1 MYDLL
6 FRHVLRRIP
15 AEPIHA
21 VAFGAIR
28 GVAGSSLAGPRLG
41 RLLTASDPVLRTRVL
56 GVDFPNPLGLAAG
69 FDKDGRGPVALGNLG
84 FGFVELGTITARPQ
98 PGNPKP
104 RLFRLPA
111 DKALVNR
118 MGFNN
123 SGADAVAARLAAL
136 DAHAHRPVLG
146 INIGKSK
153 VATPD
158 EAIDDYRYS
167 ARALG
172 RFADYIVVNVSSPNT
187 PGLRDLQQVG
197 VLSPLLEAVR
207 EELVSTV
214 SDRTVP
220 LLVKITTDL
229 VAEDIDAIADM
240 TVRLGLDGVVAT
252 NTTVYREGLRTPRA
266 EVEALGAGGLSGRP
280 LAEVA
285 HAVVGTLR
293 ARLGPEH
300 TIISVGGIFSGEDAY
315 RRITAGASLVQA
327 YTGFIYGGA
336 TWPRKVNQDL
346 AALLHHN
353 AHAGV
358 AAAVGS
364 SAA

>member
-15 AEPIHA
+15 AEPIHG

-28 GVAGSSLAGPRLG
+28 GVAGSSVVGPRLG
-41 RLLTASDPVLRTRVL
+41 ALLTESDPVLRTRVF

-69 FDKDGRGPVALGNLG
+69 FDKDARGPVALGRLG

-104 RLFRLPA
+104 RLFRLPE

-136 DAHAHRPVLG
+136 SREGRPVLG

-153 VATPD
+153 VATPE
-158 EAIDDYRYS
+158 EAVDDYRHS
-167 ARALG
+167 ARVLAPH
-172 RFADYIVVNVSSPNT
+172 ADYVVVNVSSPNT
-187 PGLRDLQQVG
+187 PGLRDMQQVA

-207 EELVSTV
+207 EELVSAV
-214 SDRTVP
+214 PGRTVP

-229 VAEDIDAIADM
+229 AAEDVDAVADL

-252 NTTVYREGLRTPRA
+252 NTTVSRDGLRTPRT
-266 EVEALGAGGLSGRP
+266 EVDALGTGGLSGLP
-280 LAEVA
+280 LATA
-285 HAVVGTLR
+285 AQAVVGTLR
-293 ARLGPEH
+293 AKLGPDR
-300 TIISVGGIFSGEDAY
+300 TIISVGGIFTGEDAY
-315 RRITAGASLVQA
+315 RRITAGASLVQS
-327 YTGFIYGGA
+327 YTGFIYGGG
-336 TWPRKVNQDL
+336 TWPRKVNRDL
-346 AALLHHN
+346 AALLRRDG
-353 AHAGV
+353 HATLS
-358 AAAVGS
+358 AAVGS
-364 SAA
+364 TS

>member
-15 AEPIHA
+15 AEPIHG

-28 GVAGSSLAGPRLG
+28 GVAGAPVVGPRLG
-41 RLLTASDPVLRTRVL
+41 ALLTESDPVLRTRVF
-56 GVDFPNPLGLAAG
+56 GADFPNPLGLAAG
-69 FDKDGRGPVALGNLG
+69 FDKDARGPVALARLG
-84 FGFVELGTITARPQ
+84 FGFVELGTITAHPQ

-104 RLFRLPA
+104 RLFRLPE

-136 DAHAHRPVLG
+136 PREGRPVLG

-158 EAIDDYRYS
+158 EAIDDYRHS
-167 ARALG
+167 ARVLG
-172 RFADYIVVNVSSPNT
+172 PHADYVVVNVSSPNT
-187 PGLRDLQQVG
+187 PGLRDMQQVA
-197 VLSPLLEAVR
+197 VLEPLLAAVR
-207 EELVSTV
+207 TELKTAVPG
-214 SDRTVP
+214 RPVP

-229 VAEDIDAIADM
+229 ADDDVVAVADM
-240 TVRLGLDGVVAT
+240 AVRLGLDGVVAT
-252 NTTVYREGLRTPRA
+252 NTTVSREGLRTPAA
-266 EVEALGAGGLSGRP
+266 EVEALGAGGVSGLP
-280 LAEVA
+280 LATVA
-285 HAVVGTLR
+285 HTVVGKLR
-293 ARLGPEH
+293 ARLGPDR

-327 YTGFIYGGA
+327 YTGFIYGGG
-336 TWPRKVNQDL
+336 TWARRVNRGL
-346 AALLHHN
+346 AALLRRDGHTT
-353 AHAGV
+353 V
-358 AAAVGS
+358 ADAVGT
-364 SAA
+364 ATP

>member
-15 AEPIHA
+15 AEPIHG

-28 GVAGSSLAGPRLG
+28 GVAGSSVVGPRLG
-41 RLLTASDPVLRTRVL
+41 TLLTESDPVLRTRVF

-69 FDKDGRGPVALGNLG
+69 FDKDARGPVALGRLG

-104 RLFRLPA
+104 RLFRLPE

-123 SGADAVAARLAAL
+123 SGADAVAARLGAL
-136 DAHAHRPVLG
+136 PREGRPVLG
-146 INIGKSK
+146 LNIGKSK

-158 EAIDDYRYS
+158 EAIDDYRHS
-167 ARALG
+167 ARVLG
-172 RFADYIVVNVSSPNT
+172 PHADYVVVNVSSPNT
-187 PGLRDLQQVG
+187 PGLRDMQQVA

-207 EELVSTV
+207 EELVSAV
-214 SDRTVP
+214 AGRTVP

-229 VAEDIDAIADM
+229 AAEDVDAVADL

-252 NTTVYREGLRTPRA
+252 NTTVSRDGLRTPRA
-266 EVEALGAGGLSGRP
+266 EVDALGAGGLSGLP
-280 LAEVA
+280 LAAAAE
-285 HAVVGTLR
+285 AVVGTLR
-293 ARLGPEH
+293 AKLGPDR

-315 RRITAGASLVQA
+315 RRITAGASLVQS
-327 YTGFIYGGA
+327 YTGFIYGGG
-336 TWPRKVNQDL
+336 TWPRKVNRDL
-346 AALLHHN
+346 AALLHRDG
-353 AHAGV
+353 HATLS
-358 AAAVGS
+358 AAVGS
-364 SAA
+364 AT

>member
-15 AEPIHA
+15 AEPIHG

-28 GVAGSSLAGPRLG
+28 GVAGAPLIGPRVG
-41 RLLTASDPVLRTRVL
+41 KLLTASDPVLQTRAF

-69 FDKDGRGPVALGNLG
+69 FDKDARGPVALSRLG

-104 RLFRLPA
+104 RLFRLPE

-136 DAHAHRPVLG
+136 PPEGRPVLG

-158 EAIDDYRYS
+158 EAIADYRYS

-172 RFADYIVVNVSSPNT
+172 RFADYVVVNVSSPNT

-207 EELVSTV
+207 EELVAAV
-214 SDRTVP
+214 PGRTVP

-229 VAEDIDAIADM
+229 AAEDVDAAADM
-240 TVRLGLDGVVAT
+240 TVSLGLDGVVAT
-252 NTTVYREGLRTPRA
+252 NTTVSRSGLRTPAA
-266 EVEALGAGGLSGRP
+266 EVDALGAGGVSGLP
-280 LAEVA
+280 LAEAA

-293 ARLGPEH
+293 AKLGPDR
-300 TIISVGGIFSGEDAY
+300 TIISVGGIFTGEDAY
-315 RRITAGASLVQA
+315 SRITAGASLVQS

-336 TWPRKVNQDL
+336 AWPRTVNKEL
-346 AALLHHN
+346 ATILHRN
-353 AHAGV
+353 AHPSV
-358 AAAVGS
+358 AAAVGTTTS
-364 SAA
+364 

>member
-1 MYDLL
+1 
-6 FRHVLRRIP
+6 
-15 AEPIHA
+15 
-21 VAFGAIR
+21 
-28 GVAGSSLAGPRLG
+28 
-41 RLLTASDPVLRTRVL
+41 
-56 GVDFPNPLGLAAG
+56 
-69 FDKDGRGPVALGNLG
+69 
-84 FGFVELGTITARPQ
+84 
-98 PGNPKP
+98 
-104 RLFRLPA
+104 
-111 DKALVNR
+111 
-118 MGFNN
+118 
-123 SGADAVAARLAAL
+123 
-136 DAHAHRPVLG
+136 
-146 INIGKSK
+146 
-153 VATPD
+153 
-158 EAIDDYRYS
+158 
-167 ARALG
+167 
-172 RFADYIVVNVSSPNT
+172 
-187 PGLRDLQQVG
+187 
-197 VLSPLLEAVR
+197 VR

-252 NTTVYREGLRTPRA
+252 NTTVSREGLRTPRA

>member
-15 AEPIHA
+15 AEPIHG

-28 GVAGSSLAGPRLG
+28 GVAGAPVVGPRLG
-41 RLLTASDPVLRTRVL
+41 SLLTESDPVLWARVF

-69 FDKDGRGPVALGNLG
+69 FDKDARGPVALGRLG

-104 RLFRLPA
+104 RLFRLPE

-136 DAHAHRPVLG
+136 PREGRPVLG

-153 VATPD
+153 VAGPA
-158 EAIDDYRYS
+158 EAIDDYRHS
-167 ARALG
+167 ARVLG
-172 RFADYIVVNVSSPNT
+172 PHADYVVVNVSSPNT
-187 PGLRDLQQVG
+187 PGLRDMQQVT
-197 VLSPLLEAVR
+197 VLEPLLAAVR
-207 EELVSTV
+207 TELAGAVPG
-214 SDRTVP
+214 RRVP

-229 VAEDIDAIADM
+229 ADDDVDAVADM
-240 TVRLGLDGVVAT
+240 AVRLELDGVVAT
-252 NTTVYREGLRTPRA
+252 NTTVSREGLRTPAA
-266 EVEALGAGGLSGRP
+266 EVEAIGAGGVSGLP
-280 LAEVA
+280 LATVA
-285 HAVVGTLR
+285 HTVVGRLR
-293 ARLGPEH
+293 ARLGPDR

-315 RRITAGASLVQA
+315 RRITAGASLVQS
-327 YTGFIYGGA
+327 YTGFIYGGG
-336 TWPRKVNQDL
+336 TWPRRVNREL
-346 AALLHHN
+346 AALLRRNGHTT
-353 AHAGV
+353 V
-358 AAAVGS
+358 SAAVGS
-364 SAA
+364 AP

>member
-15 AEPIHA
+15 AEPIHG

-28 GVAGSSLAGPRLG
+28 GVAGSRLTGPRV
-41 RLLTASDPVLRTRVL
+41 RTLLTATDPVLRTRVF

-69 FDKDGRGPVALGNLG
+69 FDKDAKGPVALGNLG

-104 RLFRLPA
+104 RLFRLPD

-123 SGADAVAARLAAL
+123 SGADAVAARLTAL
-136 DAHAHRPVLG
+136 PREGRPVIG

-153 VATPD
+153 AASPD
-158 EAIDDYRYS
+158 RAVDDYRHS
-167 ARALG
+167 ARVLG
-172 RFADYIVVNVSSPNT
+172 PHADYVVVNVSSPNT
-187 PGLRDLQQVG
+187 PGLRDLQQVS

-207 EELVSTV
+207 EELVAAV
-214 SDRTVP
+214 LGRTVP

-229 VAEDIDAIADM
+229 ADDEVEAVADM
-240 TVRLGLDGVVAT
+240 AVDLGLDGVVAT
-252 NTTVYREGLRTPRA
+252 NTTISREGLRTPKA
-266 EVEALGAGGLSGRP
+266 EVDALGAGGVSGLP

-285 HAVVGTLR
+285 HAVVGRLR
-293 ARLGPEH
+293 NRLGAER
-300 TIISVGGIFSGEDAY
+300 TIISVGGIFTGEDAY
-315 RRITAGASLVQA
+315 HRIRAGASLVQA

-336 TWPRKVNQDL
+336 TWPRRVNRDL
-346 AALLHHN
+346 AALLRRD
-353 AHAGV
+353 GQQSV
-358 AAAVGS
+358 ATAVGT
-364 SAA
+364 APTP

>member
-15 AEPIHA
+15 AEPIHG

-28 GVAGSSLAGPRLG
+28 GVAGAPVVGPRLG
-41 RLLTASDPVLRTRVL
+41 SLLTESDPVLRTRVF

-69 FDKDGRGPVALGNLG
+69 FDKDARGPVALGRLG

-104 RLFRLPA
+104 RLFRLPE

-136 DAHAHRPVLG
+136 PRTGRPVLG
-146 INIGKSK
+146 LNIGKSK

-158 EAIDDYRYS
+158 ETIDDYRHS
-167 ARALG
+167 ARVLG
-172 RFADYIVVNVSSPNT
+172 PHADYVVVNVSSPNT
-187 PGLRDLQQVG
+187 PGLRDMQQVA
-197 VLSPLLEAVR
+197 VLEPLLGAVR
-207 EELVSTV
+207 EELDSAVS
-214 SDRTVP
+214 SRRMP

-229 VAEDIDAIADM
+229 ADDDVDAVADM
-240 TVRLGLDGVVAT
+240 AVRLDLDGVVAT
-252 NTTVYREGLRTPRA
+252 NTTVSREGLRTPAA
-266 EVEALGAGGLSGRP
+266 EVEAIGAGGVSGLP
-280 LAEVA
+280 LATAA
-285 HAVVGTLR
+285 HTVVGKLR
-293 ARLGPEH
+293 ARLGPDR
-300 TIISVGGIFSGEDAY
+300 TIISVGGIFTGEDAY

-327 YTGFIYGGA
+327 YTGFIYGGG
-336 TWPRKVNQDL
+336 TWPRRVNHEL
-346 AALLHHN
+346 AALLRSN
-353 AHAGV
+353 GFTSV
-358 AAAVGS
+358 AEAVGTD
-364 SAA
+364 AA